1 MLFYTLGFFGAGQRM
16 VQNEPG
22 ALIGPI
28 ATIFG
33 FIIDFVFNIIY
44 NLTIYNSLG
53 LSIILLTIIVRTLML
68 PLGIKSQKSMMAMQ
82 KLAPEMNKIKE
93 KYSDKSKESQQAM
106 NAEIQK
112 LYADNKVNPL
122 GGCLPMVIQM
132 PLFFGLSFIMHQS
145 HLYVSRLGQLYSQ
158 ISNFMINLVPGY
170 ANYLGIV
177 VGRQVEGY
185 TDGLDIVAGVAGR
198 NIIPNNMTLDVSNT
212 QDLNRLLNAFT
223 AEDWN
228 VFFGNMP
235 EVYKHIPAEH
245 LQTLLAKA
253 PVELINVPVAEG
265 SISAERLR
273 SLQQLG
279 EYVQNL
285 LVQHPIPQEYLMLPT
300 LADMHQ
306 QKMAIET
313 FFGMVLTEATGIG
326 WPGIMIPF
334 LAVTTALL
342 TSWVSMKAS
351 AGGDEKAKQQ
361 QRMMMVIMPV
371 MMGAMTIGLPAGVGI
386 FWITSSVYQI
396 GQQLVINRINGI
408 PLFSNVQSWRRWG

>member
-1 MLFYTLGFFGAGQRM
+1 MSFYILGFFGAGQRM

-28 ATIFG
+28 ATVFG

-44 NLTIYNSLG
+44 NFTIYHSLG
-53 LSIILLTIIVRTLML
+53 FSIILLTIIVRTIML

-112 LYADNKVNPL
+112 LYSDNKVNPL

-132 PLFFGLSFIMHQS
+132 PLFFGLSFIMQQS

-158 ISNFMINLVPGY
+158 ISDFMINLVPGY
-170 ANYLGIV
+170 TNYLGIV
-177 VGRQVEGY
+177 VGRS
-185 TDGLDIVAGVAGR
+185 DR

-212 QDLNRLLNAFT
+212 LDLNRLLNAFT

-228 VFFGNMP
+228 IFFSNMP
-235 EVYKHIPAEH
+235 EVYKQIPAEH

-253 PVELINVPVAEG
+253 PAELINVPAAQAHVG
-265 SISAERLR
+265 VDRLE
-273 SLQQLG
+273 SLQQLAD
-279 EYVQNL
+279 YVQNL
-285 LVQHPIPQEYLMLPT
+285 LIQYPIPQEYLMQPT
-300 LADMHQ
+300 LYDLYQHKIAV
-306 QKMAIET
+306 ET
-313 FFGMVLTEATGIG
+313 FFGMVLTEASGMG
-326 WPGIMIPF
+326 WPGIMIPI

-351 AGGDEKAKQQ
+351 AGGDERAKQQ

-396 GQQLVINRINGI
+396 GQQLVMNHLNGI
-408 PLFSNVQSWRRWG
+408 PLFVKKES

>member
-1 MLFYTLGFFGAGQRM
+1 MSFYTLGFFGAGQRM

-28 ATIFG
+28 ATVFG

-44 NLTIYNSLG
+44 NFTIYHSLG
-53 LSIILLTIIVRTLML
+53 LSIILLTIIVRTIML

-82 KLAPEMNKIKE
+82 KLTPEMNKIKE

-132 PLFFGLSFIMHQS
+132 PLFFGLSFIMQQS
-145 HLYVSRLGQLYSQ
+145 HLYVSRLGQLYSE
-158 ISNFMINLVPGY
+158 ISDFMINLVPGY
-170 ANYLGIV
+170 TNYLGLV
-177 VGRQVEGY
+177 VGRP
-185 TDGLDIVAGVAGR
+185 DR
-198 NIIPNNMTLDVSNT
+198 NIIPGNMTLDVSNT
-212 QDLNRLLNAFT
+212 LDLNRLLNAFT
-223 AEDWN
+223 AEDWD
-228 VFFGNMP
+228 VFFSNMP

-253 PVELINVPVAEG
+253 PAELVNVPAAQAHVGAD
-265 SISAERLR
+265 RLA

-279 EYVQNL
+279 EYIQNL
-285 LVQHPIPQEYLMLPT
+285 LVQYPIPQEYLMLPT
-300 LADMHQ
+300 LYDLYQHKIAV
-306 QKMAIET
+306 ET
-313 FFGMVLTEATGIG
+313 FFGMILTEASGMG
-326 WPGIMIPF
+326 WPGIMIPI

-351 AGGDEKAKQQ
+351 AGGDERAKQQ

-371 MMGAMTIGLPAGVGI
+371 MMGAMTIAMPAGVGI
-386 FWITSSVYQI
+386 FWITSSVYQV
-396 GQQLVINRINGI
+396 GQQLVMNHVNGI
-408 PLFSNVQSWRRWG
+408 PLFAKKEASNG